1 MKAIAVLTLVL
12 SLRGL
17 ADARVGETLDECS
30 YRYGASIG
38 HYSKDQVRFNRGHI
52 YITVHVR
59 DHHSIREDFGP
70 EAGGTLSDAQI
81 DAILKDNAKGYHW
94 DKVGETATKVNL
106 ILTDGHARAEVAKP
120 NYQANEG
127 HIKLS
132 TTGAELIIRA
142 RP

>member
-1 MKAIAVLTLVL
+1 MKALAILVL
-12 SLRGL
+12 LALSGL

-30 YRYGASIG
+30 YHYGGSIG

-52 YITVHVR
+52 YITVHLQNN
-59 DHHSIREDFGP
+59 HSIREDFGP

-81 DAILKDNAKGYHW
+81 DAILKDNAKGHHW
-94 DKVGETATKVNL
+94 EKVGETATKVNL
-106 ILTDGHARAEVAKP
+106 IRTDGHARAEVAKP
-120 NYQANEG
+120 NYQTDEG
-127 HIKLS
+127 RIKLT

>member
-1 MKAIAVLTLVL
+1 MKAIALLTLLCL
-12 SLRGL
+12 SG
-17 ADARVGETLDECS
+17 AAQARVGETLDECS
-30 YRYGASIG
+30 YRYGSSIG
-38 HYSKDQVRFNRGHI
+38 HYSKDQVRFNHGHI

-59 DHHSIREDFGP
+59 DHHSIREDFAP

-81 DAILKDNAKGYHW
+81 DAILKDNAKGYNW
-94 DKVGETATKVNL
+94 EKVGESATVVRFL
-106 ILTDGHARAEVAKP
+106 RTDGHARAEVAKP

-127 HIKLS
+127 RIKLT

>member
-1 MKAIAVLTLVL
+1 MKAIALLTLLAL
-12 SLRGL
+12 SGS
-17 ADARVGETLDECS
+17 AEGRVGETLDQCT

-38 HYSKDQVRFNRGHI
+38 HVSRDQVRFNRGHI

-59 DHHSIREDFGP
+59 DHHSIREDFSP
-70 EAGGTLSDAQI
+70 EAGATLSDAQI
-81 DAILKDNAKGYHW
+81 DAILKDNAAGYNW
-94 DKVGETATKVNL
+94 EKVGESANVVRF
-106 ILTDGHARAEVAKP
+106 IRADGHARAEVAKP

-127 HIKLS
+127 RIKLT

>member
-1 MKAIAVLTLVL
+1 MKTIALLTLLAL
-12 SLRGL
+12 SGS
-17 ADARVGETLDECS
+17 AEARIGETLDECS

-38 HYSKDQVRFNRGHI
+38 HYSHDQVRFNRGHI

-59 DHHSIREDFGP
+59 DHHSIREDFAP

-81 DAILKDNAKGYHW
+81 QAILEDNAKGYHW
-94 DKVGETATKVNL
+94 DRAGETATKINL
-106 ILTDGHARAEVAKP
+106 IRTDGHARAEVAKP

-127 HIKLS
+127 RIKLAMH
-132 TTGAELIIRA
+132 GAELIIRA